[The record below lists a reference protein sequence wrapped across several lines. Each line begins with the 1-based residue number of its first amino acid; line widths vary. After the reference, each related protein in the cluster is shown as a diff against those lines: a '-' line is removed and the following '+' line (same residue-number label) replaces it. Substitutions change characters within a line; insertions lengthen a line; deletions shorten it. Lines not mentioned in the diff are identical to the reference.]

1 MANKKSRVWT
11 FMLYPEDEGTTD
23 LLNYLSSDNVE
34 GARGCYI
41 FHNGEYVVNPETGE
55 PVLDENGEPKRR
67 KDHIHCMVEFPNP
80 RSREGVQKALCFDLL
95 NLKEADEEETEDE
108 KMHHAKACFPVTDRV
123 SMYLYFLHWT
133 YRCSKEGKQR
143 YKESDIKLFGNESAD
158 FVISCSY
165 EKEKTAR
172 VTCAELLGKSDTCKD
187 ERELLRASLDDEKLV
202 KFIMKNPYFVSK
214 FIIGDNHRLK

>member
-11 FMLYPEDEGTTD
+11 FVLYPEDAGTTD
-23 LLNYLSSDNVE
+23 LLNYLMSDNVE

-41 FHNGEYVVNPETGE
+41 FHDGEFVTNPETGE
-55 PVLDENGEPKRR
+55 PELDENGEPKRR

-95 NLKEADEEETEDE
+95 SLESADNETNEDE
-108 KMHHAKACFPVTDRV
+108 KDHKAKVVFPVTDRV

-133 YRCSKEGKQR
+133 FRCSREGKQR
-143 YKESDIKLFGNESAD
+143 YKETDIKLFGNNSAE
-158 FVISCSY
+158 FVLSCSY
-165 EKEKTAR
+165 DKERTSR
-172 VTCAELLGKSDTCKD
+172 GLCAELLEKAKGQD
-187 ERELLRASLDDEKLV
+187 ESGLLRKCLDDENAV

-214 FIIGDNHRLK
+214 FIVSHNRDSK

>member
-11 FMLYPEDEGTTD
+11 FVLYPEDKGTTD

-41 FHNGEYVVNPETGE
+41 FHDGEYVTNPETGE
-55 PVLDENGEPKRR
+55 PDLDENGELKRR

-95 NLKEADEEETEDE
+95 ALEMADSEVNEDE
-108 KMHHAKACFPVTDRV
+108 KDHTAKVCFAVSDRV

-133 YRCSKEGKQR
+133 FRCSREGKKR
-143 YKESDIKLFGNESAD
+143 YSEDDIKLFGNNSEE
-158 FVISCSY
+158 FVLSCSY
-165 EKEKTAR
+165 DKERTTRGMCAQLLQASEGCDEKG
-172 VTCAELLGKSDTCKD
+172 LLMNVI
-187 ERELLRASLDDEKLV
+187 DDEKAV

-214 FIIGDNHRLK
+214 FIVSKEK